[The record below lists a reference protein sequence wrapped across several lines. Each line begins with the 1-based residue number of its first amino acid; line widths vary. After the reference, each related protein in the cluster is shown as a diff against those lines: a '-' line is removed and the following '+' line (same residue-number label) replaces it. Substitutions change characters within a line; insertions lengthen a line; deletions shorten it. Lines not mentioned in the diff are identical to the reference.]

1 MVIKNN
7 LKLQS
12 LSHDPDMLLMKH
24 QHSHSPLGL
33 VEGEKRHKFQIMIKY
48 YGHWLILGSTTV

>member
-1 MVIKNN
+1 MKTNF
-7 LKLQS
+7 KLQS

-24 QHSHSPLGL
+24 QHSHSSLGL

-48 YGHWLILGSTTV
+48 FGHGLILGSATI